1 MTTQVSLASPI
12 DPQTDGGALLD
23 AGLYGPH
30 VDEFRATVRDRIDRL
45 VLPHLDSAEAAGR
58 FPAEVIRELGAT
70 GLFAERWHGGGDT
83 GRSVVLANELGR
95 AGAGGLAVGIS
106 LHLETVLSMLVRFG
120 GNDYLRQL
128 RDQAMRGELVG
139 CIGASEA
146 TGGSDLERVGTIAQR
161 TAAGWHIE
169 GRKKFVSLGSVA
181 DFCLVLCRVHRDNGK
196 QVARLGV
203 AAVPRDGLHVE
214 HSHAK
219 VGTHSLDTVRVA
231 VSADIPEEAMLGRP
245 GLGLAV
251 INYGLTMERL
261 GAAAQLIGTCE
272 LALGLAVAHAD
283 RRSQFGARLRKH
295 QVIEYRLADLAARIE
310 ILRAAALATAAGYG
324 RPGGPGAHQVAGLK
338 VTAAQTAE
346 QVVSECMHIFGGA
359 GYLPE
364 ETPMGRLWRDVRLG
378 RIGAGTDEMMWSIR
392 AVGLTPDN
400 DSYDRLVHIST

>member
-1 MTTQVSLASPI
+1 MTDT
-12 DPQTDGGALLD
+12 GALLD

-30 VDEFRATVRDRIDRL
+30 VERYRAAVRAHIDKL
-45 VLPHLDSAEAAGR
+45 VLPHLDSAEAAGQ
-58 FPAEVIRELGAT
+58 FPTAVIHDLGAAHV
-70 GLFAERWHGGGDT
+70 FAERWFAGGDT
-83 GRSVVLANELGR
+83 GRSVLLATELGR

-106 LHLETVLSMLVRFG
+106 LHLETVLSMLCRFG
-120 GNDYLRQL
+120 DNDYLRGV

-139 CIGASEA
+139 CVGASEA
-146 TGGSDLERVGTIAQR
+146 TGGSDLEQVTTTARR
-161 TAAGWHIE
+161 TADGWHIE

-181 DFCLVLCRVHRDNGK
+181 DFCLVLCRVHRDNGP
-196 QVARLGV
+196 QMARLGV
-203 AAVPRDGLHVE
+203 AVVPRSGLRVE
-214 HSHAK
+214 HSHQK
-219 VGTHSLDTVRVA
+219 VGTHSLDTVKVA
-231 VSADIPEEAMLGRP
+231 VSADIPEQAMLGRP

-283 RRSQFGARLRKH
+283 RRTQFATRLRKH
-295 QVIEYRLADLAARIE
+295 QALEYRLADLSARVE

-324 RPGGPGAHQVAGLK
+324 RPGGPGAHQIAGLK

-346 QVVSECMHIFGGA
+346 RVVSECMHIFGGA

-400 DSYDRLVHIST
+400 DAYDRMIHIST